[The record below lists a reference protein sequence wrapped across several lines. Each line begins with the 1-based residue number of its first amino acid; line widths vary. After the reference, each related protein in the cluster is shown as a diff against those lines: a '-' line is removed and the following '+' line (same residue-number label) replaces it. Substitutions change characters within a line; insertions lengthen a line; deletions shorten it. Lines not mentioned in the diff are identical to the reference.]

1 MQSSIASRVKTFFLG
16 DLIVSGLSHG
26 DYFAGKEI
34 EEVFIDV
41 KVTAH
46 FLEMGVDFRRNRR
59 RIAICHPACEETAEC
74 GNGVVGLF
82 LVALAAR
89 LCLSCTRF
97 PCADG
102 GRVVVLRGF
111 PAPLADCFRRGA
123 GHLQQ
128 EDYRSVAERVK

>member
-1 MQSSIASRVKTFFLG
+1 MQSFIASRVKTFFLG

-74 GNGVVGLF
+74 GNGVVGMLCMMEQEQCQDGDK
-82 LVALAAR
+82 R
-89 LCLSCTRF
+89 L
-97 PCADG
+97 G
-102 GRVVVLRGF
+102 K
-111 PAPLADCFRRGA
+111 A
-123 GHLQQ
+123 GDN
-128 EDYRSVAERVK
+128 E

>member
-1 MQSSIASRVKTFFLG
+1 MQSFIASRVKTFFLG
-16 DLIVSGLSHG
+16 DLIVGGLSHG

-74 GNGVVGLF
+74 GNGVVG
-82 LVALAAR
+82 VDNNSAL
-89 LCLSCTRF
+89 LH
-97 PCADG
+97 
-102 GRVVVLRGF
+102 
-111 PAPLADCFRRGA
+111 FRYSTIPQSLWG
-123 GHLQQ
+123 
-128 EDYRSVAERVK
+128 

>member
-1 MQSSIASRVKTFFLG
+1 MQSFIASRVKTFFLG

-26 DYFAGKEI
+26 DYFAVKEI

-74 GNGVVGLF
+74 GNGVVG
-82 LVALAAR
+82 VAK
-89 LCLSCTRF
+89 LSVREE
-97 PCADG
+97 
-102 GRVVVLRGF
+102 GRGKRERGIVELRNSGNSQWEM
-111 PAPLADCFRRGA
+111 GEE
-123 GHLQQ
+123 G
-128 EDYRSVAERVK
+128 